1 MAASL
6 AVLDPPAVIGLQ
18 PAQTSHGSHGKRRF
32 LQVPSLL
39 RGTSLPAHAAGGS
52 FLKQAAGAVAIAA
65 TLARRPRPLILRRA
79 IMWDREL
86 EPLAPITKKVFLEV
100 EGDGQDAPCGR
111 IVFGLY
117 ADLVPKA
124 CENFRALCTGEKGL
138 SYRGSRFHRI
148 FWDFMVQGGKI
159 ETADGVYGATFED
172 EESGLDLYHERPGLL
187 EMANSGPDTNS
198 LSTDILGR
206 FTHHNHVL
214 QQYLE

>member
-1 MAASL
+1 A
-6 AVLDPPAVIGLQ
+6 
-18 PAQTSHGSHGKRRF
+18 
-32 LQVPSLL
+32 
-39 RGTSLPAHAAGGS
+39 
-52 FLKQAAGAVAIAA
+52 AA
-65 TLARRPRPLILRRA
+65 TAAAAAVLARRQRRLTPRRA

-124 CENFRALCTGEKGL
+124 SENFRALCAGEKGL

-172 EESGLDLYHERPGLL
+172 EESGLGLYHERPGLL
-187 EMANSGPDTNS
+187 GMANSGPDTNS
-198 LSTDILGR
+198 TQFYI
-206 FTHHNHVL
+206 TTAKA
-214 QQYLE
+214 